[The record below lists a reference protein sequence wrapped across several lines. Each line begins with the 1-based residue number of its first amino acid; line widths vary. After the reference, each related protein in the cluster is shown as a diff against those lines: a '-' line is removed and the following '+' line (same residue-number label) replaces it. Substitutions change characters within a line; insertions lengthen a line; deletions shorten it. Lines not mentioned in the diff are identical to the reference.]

1 MSRYNKLYDKI
12 NDRIIEKLKEGVM
25 PWRKSWKQGAPQN
38 FITKKTYQ
46 GINYLNLCFEDFPSQ
61 YYLTYLQ
68 CKDKGGFVNKGAKSK
83 SIIYWKIS
91 ELENDGTVKRVPF
104 LRLSNVF
111 NLSQTTLYKEEEQGI
126 GAATS
131 LTNCQEIIAN
141 ISDKP
146 VIKNNFNRCYYNP
159 NEDYISIPPIK
170 DFESPEEYFS
180 SLFHELAHSTSHP
193 IRLNRF
199 ADNLNTAEEELVAEL
214 TSSYICAVAG
224 ISNNTLDNQAAY
236 LDSWIST
243 MKGDSMF
250 IVKASN
256 HAKKASNWILNYQ
269 HEQVNQSI
277 AI

>member
-1 MSRYNKLYDKI
+1 MSKHNKLYDEI
-12 NDRIIEKLKEGVM
+12 NDRIIEKLKSGVL
-25 PWRKSWKQGAPQN
+25 PWRKSWKYGVPQN
-38 FITKKTYQ
+38 YITKRTYK

-111 NLSQTTLYKEEEQGI
+111 NLSQTTLYEGVEEEV
-126 GAATS
+126 GAAPS

-146 VIKNNFNRCYYNP
+146 IIKNNFNRCYYNQTD
-159 NEDYISIPPIK
+159 DYISIPRMS
-170 DFESPEEYFS
+170 DFDSDGEYFS
-180 SLFHELAHSTSHP
+180 SLFHELAHYSGHSK
-193 IRLNRF
+193 RLNRF
-199 ADNLNTAEEELVAEL
+199 ADNLSTAEEELVAEL
-214 TSSYICAVAG
+214 TSSYLCAVTG
-224 ISNNTLDNQAAY
+224 ISNNTLDNQTAY

-243 MKGDSMF
+243 MQGDSMF
-250 IVKASN
+250 IVRASN
-256 HAKKASNWILNYQ
+256 HAKKASNWLLNYQ